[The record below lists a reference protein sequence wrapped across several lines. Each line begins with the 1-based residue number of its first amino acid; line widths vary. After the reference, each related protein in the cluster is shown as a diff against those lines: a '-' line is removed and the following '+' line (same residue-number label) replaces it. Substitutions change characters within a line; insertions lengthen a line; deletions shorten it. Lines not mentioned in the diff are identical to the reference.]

1 MWRADVV
8 SCGSEPSTVVW
19 CSPVYTGFMWML
31 LLVAYGQK
39 DPNAFLLK
47 QHIRTS
53 FDPAISQSMSLSD
66 VFQWANTSLLS
77 NLFGNYPGKKKTNLF
92 FSFITV
98 DHLPPSYSETNRLRL
113 FSLTPSWNSLWS
125 QRSSSWNVSCPV
137 PFQFVRCSLTINSLS
152 VLWCTLHQY

>member
-47 QHIRTS
+47 QHIRAS

-77 NLFGNYPGKKKTNLF
+77 NLFGNYPGKKKKQIYF
-92 FSFITV
+92 FLSSQLTICLLLT
-98 DHLPPSYSETNRLRL
+98 LRPSVCVCSPSLRPETLSGVREVLHGMSVVQ
-113 FSLTPSWNSLWS
+113 FHF
-125 QRSSSWNVSCPV
+125 SSSAA
-137 PFQFVRCSLTINSLS
+137 
-152 VLWCTLHQY
+152 H

>member
-77 NLFGNYPGKKKTNLF
+77 NLFGNYPGKKKNKSIF
-92 FSFITV
+92 FFHHSWPSASFLLWDQASASV
-98 DHLPPSYSETNRLRL
+98 LPHSVLKLSLESEKFFMECQL
-113 FSLTPSWNSLWS
+113 
-125 QRSSSWNVSCPV
+125 SSSIS
-137 PFQFVRCSLTINSLS
+137 VRPLLTN
-152 VLWCTLHQY
+152 Y